1 MIQFYHVSKIY
12 SGNIHALDDITLQVN
27 RGEFVF
33 LTGPS
38 GAGKTTLLKLIHCEE
53 SPTQGE
59 ILVNGINIS
68 RIKHSQIPYL
78 RRNIGIVLQKL
89 KILKDNTDIPYLR
102 RNIGIVF
109 QDFKLLKDLT
119 VFQNVAFALEV
130 TGTRGKELKRRTWKT
145 LRMVGLL
152 EKMDEMPLK
161 LSGGEQQRVAIAR
174 ALVNNPPILLAD
186 EPTGN
191 LDPEITLDIINLMNN
206 LNAGGTTIIVAT
218 HNTDL
223 VRKYSK
229 MVVKLVKGRTV
240 DQLHPERPALRTEVK
255 ASFL

>member
-1 MIQFYHVSKIY
+1 MDLSKMIQFYHVSKIY
-12 SGNIHALDDITLQVN
+12 SNNIQALNDINLQLDK
-27 RGEFVF
+27 GEFVF
-33 LTGPS
+33 LTGAS
-38 GAGKTTLLKLIHCEE
+38 GAGKTTLLKLMYCEE
-53 SPTQGE
+53 SPTRGE

-68 RIKHSQIPYL
+68 RIKPS
-78 RRNIGIVLQKL
+78 R
-89 KILKDNTDIPYLR
+89 IPYLR

-130 TGTRGKELKRRTWKT
+130 TGTRGRELKRRTWNT

-152 EKMDEMPLK
+152 DKMDEVPLK

-191 LDPEITLDIINLMNN
+191 LDPDITLDIINLMNN
-206 LNAGGTTIIVAT
+206 FNTWGMTIIIAT

-223 VRKYSK
+223 VKKYSK
-229 MVVKLVKGRTV
+229 RVIRLNEGRII
-240 DQLHPERPALRTEVK
+240 DQMQPGGATALPEPKV
-255 ASFL
+255 SFL

>member
-1 MIQFYHVSKIY
+1 MDSVKMIQFFHVSKIY
-12 SGNIHALDDITLQVN
+12 SGNVHALNDITLQVS

-38 GAGKTTLLKLIHCEE
+38 GAGKSTLLKLIYCEE

-68 RIKHSQIPYL
+68 RIKPSQIA
-78 RRNIGIVLQKL
+78 
-89 KILKDNTDIPYLR
+89 YLR

-119 VFQNVAFALEV
+119 VFENVAFALEV
-130 TGTRGKELKRRTWKT
+130 TGVRGKELRRGAWKT

-152 EKMDEMPLK
+152 DKMEEIPLK

-174 ALVNNPPILLAD
+174 ALVHNPPILLAD

-206 LNAGGTTIIVAT
+206 FSASGTTVVIAT
-218 HNTDL
+218 HNSDL
-223 VRKYSK
+223 VQKYSK
-229 MVVKLVKGRTV
+229 RVIRLLKGKTL
-240 DQLHPERPALRTEVK
+240 DQVHPERAMLNPV
-255 ASFL
+255 SHNF

>member
-12 SGNIHALDDITLQVN
+12 SGNIQALNDLTLQVN

-38 GAGKTTLLKLIHCEE
+38 GAGKTTLLKLIYCEE

-68 RIKHSQIPYL
+68 RIKPSQ
-78 RRNIGIVLQKL
+78 
-89 KILKDNTDIPYLR
+89 IPYLR

-130 TGTRGKELKRRTWKT
+130 TGIRGKELKRRTWKT

-152 EKMDEMPLK
+152 DKMDETPLK
-161 LSGGEQQRVAIAR
+161 LSGGEQQRVTIAR

-206 LNAGGTTIIVAT
+206 LNASGTTIVVAT

-229 MVVKLVKGRTV
+229 IVISLIKGRII
-240 DQLHPERPALRTEVK
+240 DKIHPERPTVIPEVK
-255 ASFL
+255 ASLL

>member
-12 SGNIHALDDITLQVN
+12 SNNIQALNDINLQVDK
-27 RGEFVF
+27 GEFLF

-38 GAGKTTLLKLIHCEE
+38 GAGKTTFLKLIYCEE
-53 SPTQGE
+53 SPTRGE

-68 RIKHSQIPYL
+68 RVKPS
-78 RRNIGIVLQKL
+78 R
-89 KILKDNTDIPYLR
+89 IPYLR

-119 VFQNVAFALEV
+119 VFQNVAFALEA
-130 TGTRGKELKRRTWKT
+130 TGTRGRELKRRTWNT

-152 EKMDEMPLK
+152 DKMDEIPLK

-191 LDPEITLDIINLMNN
+191 LDPDITLDIINLMNN
-206 LNAGGTTIIVAT
+206 FNTWGMTIIIAT

-223 VRKYSK
+223 VGKYSK
-229 MVVKLVKGRTV
+229 RVIRLKEGRIM
-240 DQLHPERPALRTEVK
+240 DQMQPEGPTLLPESK
-255 ASFL
+255 ASYL

>member
-1 MIQFYHVSKIY
+1 MIQFYHVSKVY
-12 SGNIHALDDITLQVN
+12 SSNIHALNDITVQVN
-27 RGEFVF
+27 KGEFVF

-38 GAGKTTLLKLIHCEE
+38 GAGKTTFLKLIYCDEN
-53 SPTQGE
+53 PTRGE
-59 ILVNGINIS
+59 ILVNGINIA
-68 RIKHSQIPYL
+68 RIKPSQ
-78 RRNIGIVLQKL
+78 
-89 KILKDNTDIPYLR
+89 IPYLR

-130 TGTRGKELKRRTWKT
+130 TGIRGKELQRKTWKT

-152 EKMDEMPLK
+152 EKMDETPLK

-174 ALVNNPPILLAD
+174 ALANNPPILLAD

-206 LNAGGTTIIVAT
+206 FNASGTTIVIAT

-229 MVVKLVKGRTV
+229 RVVRLTMGRII
-240 DQLHPERPALRTEVK
+240 DQMHSERPTLKPEVK
-255 ASFL
+255 ASLL

>member
-1 MIQFYHVSKIY
+1 VRAPMDSSKMIQFFHVSKVY
-12 SGNIHALDDITLQVN
+12 PGTIHALTDVTLEVN
-27 RGEFVF
+27 EGEFVF

-38 GAGKTTLLKLIHCEE
+38 GAGKTTLLKLIFCDER
-53 SPTQGE
+53 PTRGD
-59 ILVNGINIS
+59 ILVNGMNVC
-68 RIKHSQIPYL
+68 RMRASQ
-78 RRNIGIVLQKL
+78 
-89 KILKDNTDIPYLR
+89 IPYLR

-109 QDFKLLKDLT
+109 QDFKLLKDLS

-130 TGTRGKELKRRTWKT
+130 TGIRGKEMKRRTWKT

-152 EKMDEMPLK
+152 DKMDETPLK

-191 LDPEITLDIINLMNN
+191 LDPEVTLDIINLMNN
-206 LNAGGTTIIVAT
+206 FNASGTTIVVAT

-223 VRKYSK
+223 VRKYRK
-229 MVVKLVKGRTV
+229 RVIQLLRGRTV
-240 DQLHPERPALRTEVK
+240 DQTHSERSMVHPEAT
-255 ASFL
+255 ASSS

>member
-1 MIQFYHVSKIY
+1 MRAPMDSSKMIQFFHVSKVY
-12 SGNIHALDDITLQVN
+12 PGTIHALTDVTLEVN
-27 RGEFVF
+27 EGEFVF

-38 GAGKTTLLKLIHCEE
+38 GAGKTTLLKLIFCDER
-53 SPTQGE
+53 PTRGD
-59 ILVNGINIS
+59 ILVNGMNVC
-68 RIKHSQIPYL
+68 RMRASQ
-78 RRNIGIVLQKL
+78 
-89 KILKDNTDIPYLR
+89 IPYLR

-109 QDFKLLKDLT
+109 QDFKLLKDLS

-130 TGTRGKELKRRTWKT
+130 TGIRGKEMKRRTWKT

-152 EKMDEMPLK
+152 DKMDETPLK

-191 LDPEITLDIINLMNN
+191 LDPEVTLDIINLMNN
-206 LNAGGTTIIVAT
+206 FNASGTTIVVAT

-223 VRKYSK
+223 VRKYRK
-229 MVVKLVKGRTV
+229 RVIQLLRGRTV
-240 DQLHPERPALRTEVK
+240 DQTHSERSMVHPEAT
-255 ASFL
+255 ASSS

>member
-1 MIQFYHVSKIY
+1 VIQFYHVSKIY
-12 SGNIHALDDITLQVN
+12 SNNIHALNDLALQID

-38 GAGKTTLLKLIHCEE
+38 GAGKTTLLKLIYCEE
-53 SPTQGE
+53 RPTHGE

-68 RIKHSQIPYL
+68 RIRPS
-78 RRNIGIVLQKL
+78 R
-89 KILKDNTDIPYLR
+89 IPYLR

-119 VFQNVAFALEV
+119 VSQNVAFALEV
-130 TGTRGKELKRRTWKT
+130 TGIRGKELKRRTWKT

-152 EKMDEMPLK
+152 DKMDEMPLK

-191 LDPEITLDIINLMNN
+191 LDPDVAVDIINLMNN
-206 LNAGGTTIIVAT
+206 FNAWGMTVVIAT

-229 MVVKLVKGRTV
+229 RVIRLEKGSTTGQMHRGRFT
-240 DQLHPERPALRTEVK
+240 LNPEAK
-255 ASFL
+255 ASFF

>member
-1 MIQFYHVSKIY
+1 MIQFFHVSKIY
-12 SGNIHALDDITLQVN
+12 SGNVHALNDITLQVN

-38 GAGKTTLLKLIHCEE
+38 GAGKTSLLKLIYCEE
-53 SPTQGE
+53 RPTQGE

-68 RIKHSQIPYL
+68 RIKPSQ
-78 RRNIGIVLQKL
+78 
-89 KILKDNTDIPYLR
+89 IPYLR

-119 VFQNVAFALEV
+119 VFENVAFALEV
-130 TGTRGKELKRRTWKT
+130 TRVRGKELRGRAWKT

-152 EKMDEMPLK
+152 DKMDEMPLK

-174 ALVNNPPILLAD
+174 ALVHNPPILLAD

-206 LNAGGTTIIVAT
+206 FSASGTTVVIAT

-229 MVVKLVKGRTV
+229 RVIRLLKGKTT
-240 DQLHPERPALRTEVK
+240 DQVRSERAMLNPVSY
-255 ASFL
+255 SF

>member
-12 SGNIHALDDITLQVN
+12 SGNIQALNDLTLQVN

-38 GAGKTTLLKLIHCEE
+38 GAGKTTLLKLIYCEE
-53 SPTQGE
+53 TPTQGE

-68 RIKHSQIPYL
+68 RIKPSQ
-78 RRNIGIVLQKL
+78 
-89 KILKDNTDIPYLR
+89 IPYLR

-130 TGTRGKELKRRTWKT
+130 TGIRGKELKRRTWKT

-152 EKMDEMPLK
+152 DKMDETPLK

-191 LDPEITLDIINLMNN
+191 LDPEITLDIINLLNN
-206 LNAGGTTIIVAT
+206 LNASGTTIVVAT
-218 HNTDL
+218 HDTDL

-229 MVVKLVKGRTV
+229 MVIRLIKGKIIDKIHT
-240 DQLHPERPALRTEVK
+240 ERPTAIPEVK
-255 ASFL
+255 ASLL

>member
-1 MIQFYHVSKIY
+1 MDSAKMIQFFHVSKIY
-12 SGNIHALDDITLQVN
+12 SGNVHALNDITLQVN
-27 RGEFVF
+27 RGDFVF

-38 GAGKTTLLKLIHCEE
+38 GAGKTSLLKLIYCEE
-53 SPTQGE
+53 RPTQGE

-68 RIKHSQIPYL
+68 RIKPSQ
-78 RRNIGIVLQKL
+78 
-89 KILKDNTDIPYLR
+89 IPYLR

-119 VFQNVAFALEV
+119 VFENVAFALEV
-130 TGTRGKELKRRTWKT
+130 TGVRGKELRRRAWKT

-152 EKMDEMPLK
+152 DKMDEMPLK

-174 ALVNNPPILLAD
+174 ALVHNPPILLAD

-206 LNAGGTTIIVAT
+206 FSASGTTVVIAT

-229 MVVKLVKGRTV
+229 RVIRLLKGKTT
-240 DQLHPERPALRTEVK
+240 DQVRSERAMLNPVSY
-255 ASFL
+255 SF

>member
-1 MIQFYHVSKIY
+1 MDSARMIQFFHVSKIY
-12 SGNIHALDDITLQVN
+12 SGNVHALKEVTLQVN

-38 GAGKTTLLKLIHCEE
+38 GAGKTTFLKLIYCEE
-53 SPTQGE
+53 RPTQGE
-59 ILVNGINIS
+59 ILVNGINVS
-68 RIKHSQIPYL
+68 RVKPSHIPYL
-78 RRNIGIVLQKL
+78 RRNIGI
-89 KILKDNTDIPYLR
+89 I
-102 RNIGIVF
+102 F
-109 QDFKLLKDLT
+109 QDFKLLNDLT
-119 VFQNVAFALEV
+119 VFENVAFALEV
-130 TGTRGKELKRRTWKT
+130 TGVRGKELRRGAWKT

-152 EKMDEMPLK
+152 DKMDEMPLK

-174 ALVNNPPILLAD
+174 ALVHNPPILLAD

-206 LNAGGTTIIVAT
+206 FSASGTTVVVAT

-229 MVVKLVKGRTV
+229 RVIRLLKGKTV
-240 DQLHPERPALRTEVK
+240 DQMHQERPTLK
-255 ASFL
+255 AEAEASLS

>member
-12 SGNIHALDDITLQVN
+12 PNNVHALTHINLHVN
-27 RGEFVF
+27 KGEFVF

-38 GAGKTTLLKLIHCEE
+38 GAGKTTLLKLIYCEE

-68 RIKHSQIPYL
+68 RIKRSKIPYL
-78 RRNIGIVLQKL
+78 RRNL
-89 KILKDNTDIPYLR
+89 
-102 RNIGIVF
+102 GIVF

-130 TGTRGKELKRRTWKT
+130 TGVRGRELKRRTWNT
-145 LRMVGLL
+145 LRMVGLVD
-152 EKMDEMPLK
+152 KMDEMPIK

-191 LDPEITLDIINLMNN
+191 LDPDVTLDIINLMNN
-206 LNAGGTTIIVAT
+206 FNAWGMTVVIAT

-229 MVVKLVKGRTV
+229 RVIRLNKGRTM
-240 DQLHPERPALRTEVK
+240 DEIHSEGSTLKLEAK

>member
-1 MIQFYHVSKIY
+1 MDSAKMIQFFHVSKIY
-12 SGNIHALDDITLQVN
+12 SGNVHALNDITLQVS

-38 GAGKTTLLKLIHCEE
+38 GAGKSTLLKLIYCEE

-68 RIKHSQIPYL
+68 RIKPSQIA
-78 RRNIGIVLQKL
+78 
-89 KILKDNTDIPYLR
+89 YLR

-119 VFQNVAFALEV
+119 VFENVAFALEV
-130 TGTRGKELKRRTWKT
+130 TGVRGKELRRSAWKT

-152 EKMDEMPLK
+152 DKMEEMPLK

-174 ALVNNPPILLAD
+174 ALVHNPPILLAD

-206 LNAGGTTIIVAT
+206 FSASGTTVVIAT

-223 VRKYSK
+223 V
-229 MVVKLVKGRTV
+229 
-240 DQLHPERPALRTEVK
+240 ERAMLNPV
-255 ASFL
+255 SHNF

>member
-1 MIQFYHVSKIY
+1 MDLSKMIQFYHVSKIY
-12 SGNIHALDDITLQVN
+12 SNNIQALNNINLQVDK
-27 RGEFVF
+27 GEFVF

-38 GAGKTTLLKLIHCEE
+38 GAGKTTLLKLIYCEE
-53 SPTQGE
+53 SPTRGE

-68 RIKHSQIPYL
+68 RIKPS
-78 RRNIGIVLQKL
+78 R
-89 KILKDNTDIPYLR
+89 IPYLR

-130 TGTRGKELKRRTWKT
+130 TGTRGRELKRRTWNT

-152 EKMDEMPLK
+152 DKMDEMPLK
-161 LSGGEQQRVAIAR
+161 LSGGEQQGVAIAR

-191 LDPEITLDIINLMNN
+191 LDPDITLDIINLMNN
-206 LNAGGTTIIVAT
+206 FNTWGMTIIIAT
-218 HNTDL
+218 HNIDL
-223 VRKYSK
+223 VGKYNK
-229 MVVKLVKGRTV
+229 RVIRLNEGRTM
-240 DQLHPERPALRTEVK
+240 DQMQPEGPTLLPESK

>member
-1 MIQFYHVSKIY
+1 MIHFYHVSKIY
-12 SGNIHALDDITLQVN
+12 SNNIHALDDITLQVD
-27 RGEFVF
+27 RGEFLF

-38 GAGKTTLLKLIHCEE
+38 GAGKTTLLKLIYCEE

-68 RIKHSQIPYL
+68 RIRPSQ
-78 RRNIGIVLQKL
+78 
-89 KILKDNTDIPYLR
+89 IPYLR

-119 VFQNVAFALEV
+119 VSQNVAFALEV
-130 TGTRGKELKRRTWKT
+130 TGIRGKELKRRTWKT

-152 EKMDEMPLK
+152 DKMDEMPLK

-174 ALVNNPPILLAD
+174 ALINNPPILLAD

-191 LDPEITLDIINLMNN
+191 LDPDISVDIINLMNN
-206 LNAGGTTIIVAT
+206 FNAWGMTVVIAT
-218 HNTDL
+218 HNIDL

-229 MVVKLVKGRTV
+229 RVIRLKKGRTT
-240 DQLHPERPALRTEVK
+240 DQMDPERLTLKPEAE
-255 ASFL
+255 ASFF

>member
-1 MIQFYHVSKIY
+1 MIQLYHLSKIY
-12 SGNIHALDDITLQVN
+12 PNTIHALDDVSLHVN
-27 RGEFVF
+27 KGEFVF

-38 GAGKTTLLKLIHCEE
+38 GAGKTTLLKLIYCEE
-53 SPTQGE
+53 GPTRGE

-68 RIKHSQIPYL
+68 RIKPSQ
-78 RRNIGIVLQKL
+78 
-89 KILKDNTDIPYLR
+89 IPYLR

-109 QDFKLLKDLT
+109 QDFKLLRDLT
-119 VFQNVAFALEV
+119 VFQNVAFALEA
-130 TGTRGKELKRRTWKT
+130 TGTRGRELKRRTWNA
-145 LRMVGLL
+145 LRMVGLVDR
-152 EKMDEMPLK
+152 MDEMPLQ

-191 LDPEITLDIINLMNN
+191 LDPDITLDIINLMNN
-206 LNAGGTTIIVAT
+206 LNTWGMTIVIAT

-223 VRKYSK
+223 VGKYSK
-229 MVVKLVKGRTV
+229 RVIRLNEGRII
-240 DQLHPERPALRTEVK
+240 DQIGPERPGFRPEAK

>member
-1 MIQFYHVSKIY
+1 MIQFYHVSKIFP
-12 SGNIHALDDITLQVN
+12 GNIHALNDITVQVN
-27 RGEFVF
+27 KGEFVF

-38 GAGKTTLLKLIHCEE
+38 GAGKTTLLKLIYCEE
-53 SPTQGE
+53 SPTRGE

-68 RIKHSQIPYL
+68 RIKPSQ
-78 RRNIGIVLQKL
+78 
-89 KILKDNTDIPYLR
+89 IPYLR

-130 TGTRGKELKRRTWKT
+130 TGMRGKELKRRTWKI

-152 EKMDEMPLK
+152 DKMDEMPLK

-174 ALVNNPPILLAD
+174 ALANNPPILLAD

-206 LNAGGTTIIVAT
+206 FNAWGTTIVIAT

-229 MVVKLVKGRTV
+229 RVIRLTKGRII
-240 DQLHPERPALRTEVK
+240 DQMRPGTMLKPEFK
-255 ASFL
+255 ASSL

>member
-1 MIQFYHVSKIY
+1 MDLAKMIQFYHVSKIY
-12 SGNIHALDDITLQVN
+12 SNNIHALNDITLRVN
-27 RGEFVF
+27 KGEFVF

-38 GAGKTTLLKLIHCEE
+38 GAGKTTLLKLIYCEE
-53 SPTQGE
+53 CPTRGE

-68 RIKHSQIPYL
+68 RIKPS
-78 RRNIGIVLQKL
+78 R
-89 KILKDNTDIPYLR
+89 IPYLR

-130 TGTRGKELKRRTWKT
+130 TGMRGRELKRRTWKT

-152 EKMDEMPLK
+152 DKMDEMPLK
-161 LSGGEQQRVAIAR
+161 LSGGEQQRVTIAR

-191 LDPEITLDIINLMNN
+191 LDPDVTLDIINLMNN
-206 LNAGGTTIIVAT
+206 FNAWGMTIVIAT

-229 MVVKLVKGRTV
+229 RVIRLNRGRTI
-240 DQLHPERPALRTEVK
+240 DQMHPERATLIPESK

>member
-1 MIQFYHVSKIY
+1 MDSFKMIQFFHVSKVY
-12 SGNIHALDDITLQVN
+12 PGTIHALTDVTLEVN
-27 RGEFVF
+27 EGEFVF

-38 GAGKTTLLKLIHCEE
+38 GAGKTTLLKLIFCDER
-53 SPTQGE
+53 PTRGD
-59 ILVNGINIS
+59 ILVNGINVCRMRS
-68 RIKHSQIPYL
+68 SQ
-78 RRNIGIVLQKL
+78 
-89 KILKDNTDIPYLR
+89 IPYLR

-130 TGTRGKELKRRTWKT
+130 TGIRGKEMKRRTWKT

-152 EKMDEMPLK
+152 DKMDETPQK

-174 ALVNNPPILLAD
+174 SLVNNPPILLAD

-191 LDPEITLDIINLMNN
+191 LDPEVTLDIINLMNN
-206 LNAGGTTIIVAT
+206 FNASGTTIVVAT

-223 VRKYSK
+223 VRKYHK
-229 MVVKLVKGRTV
+229 RVIQLLRGRIV
-240 DQLHPERPALRTEVK
+240 DQTHSERSMVHPEANV
-255 ASFL
+255 SSS

>member
-1 MIQFYHVSKIY
+1 MIQFYHVSKVY
-12 SGNIHALDDITLQVN
+12 SSNIHALNDITVQVN
-27 RGEFVF
+27 KGEFVF

-38 GAGKTTLLKLIHCEE
+38 GAGKTTFLKLIYCDE
-53 SPTQGE
+53 SPTRGE
-59 ILVNGINIS
+59 ILVNGINIA
-68 RIKHSQIPYL
+68 RIKPSQ
-78 RRNIGIVLQKL
+78 
-89 KILKDNTDIPYLR
+89 IPYLR

-119 VFQNVAFALEV
+119 VLQNVAFALEV
-130 TGTRGKELKRRTWKT
+130 TGIRGKELKRRTWKT

-152 EKMDEMPLK
+152 DKMDETPLK

-174 ALVNNPPILLAD
+174 ALANNPPILLAD

-206 LNAGGTTIIVAT
+206 FNASGTTIVIAT

-229 MVVKLVKGRTV
+229 RVIRLTMGRMI
-240 DQLHPERPALRTEVK
+240 DQMHPERPTLKTEGK
-255 ASFL
+255 ASLL

>member
-1 MIQFYHVSKIY
+1 MDSAKMIQLFHVSKTY
-12 SGNIHALDDITLQVN
+12 FGNVNALNEITFQVN

-38 GAGKTTLLKLIHCEE
+38 GAGKTTLLKLIYCEE
-53 SPTQGE
+53 RPTQGE

-68 RIKHSQIPYL
+68 RIRPSQ
-78 RRNIGIVLQKL
+78 
-89 KILKDNTDIPYLR
+89 IPYLR

-119 VFQNVAFALEV
+119 VFENVAFALEV
-130 TGTRGKELKRRTWKT
+130 TGVRGKELKRGAWKT

-152 EKMDEMPLK
+152 DKMDEMPLR

-174 ALVNNPPILLAD
+174 ALVHNPPILLAD

-206 LNAGGTTIIVAT
+206 FSASGTSVLVAT

-229 MVVKLVKGRTV
+229 RVIRLHRGKTV
-240 DQLHPERPALRTEVK
+240 DHVHPERTMLDPV
-255 ASFL
+255 SYNV

>member
-12 SGNIHALDDITLQVN
+12 SGNIQALNDLTLQVN

-38 GAGKTTLLKLIHCEE
+38 GAGKTTLLKLIYCEE

-68 RIKHSQIPYL
+68 RIKPSQ
-78 RRNIGIVLQKL
+78 
-89 KILKDNTDIPYLR
+89 IPYLR

-130 TGTRGKELKRRTWKT
+130 TGIRERELKSRTWKT
-145 LRMVGLL
+145 LRMVGLVD
-152 EKMDEMPLK
+152 KMDETPLK

-206 LNAGGTTIIVAT
+206 LNASGTTIVVAT

-223 VRKYSK
+223 VSKYSK
-229 MVVKLVKGRTV
+229 MVIRLIKGRIV
-240 DQLHPERPALRTEVK
+240 DKINPERSTLIPEVK
-255 ASFL
+255 ASLL

>member
-1 MIQFYHVSKIY
+1 MDLAKMIQFYHVSKIY
-12 SGNIHALDDITLQVN
+12 SNNIHALNDITLRVN
-27 RGEFVF
+27 KGEFVF
-33 LTGPS
+33 LTGSS
-38 GAGKTTLLKLIHCEE
+38 GAGKTTLLKLIYCEE
-53 SPTQGE
+53 RPTRGE

-68 RIKHSQIPYL
+68 RIKPS
-78 RRNIGIVLQKL
+78 R
-89 KILKDNTDIPYLR
+89 IPYLR

-130 TGTRGKELKRRTWKT
+130 TGMRGRELKRRTWKT

-152 EKMDEMPLK
+152 DKMDEMPLK
-161 LSGGEQQRVAIAR
+161 LSGGEQQRVTIAR

-191 LDPEITLDIINLMNN
+191 LDPDVTLDIINLMNN
-206 LNAGGTTIIVAT
+206 FNAWGMTIVIAT

-229 MVVKLVKGRTV
+229 RVIRLDKGRTI
-240 DQLHPERPALRTEVK
+240 DQMHPERATFIPESK

>member
-12 SGNIHALDDITLQVN
+12 SGNIQALNDLTLQVN

-38 GAGKTTLLKLIHCEE
+38 GAGKTTLLKLIYCEE

-68 RIKHSQIPYL
+68 RIKPSQ
-78 RRNIGIVLQKL
+78 
-89 KILKDNTDIPYLR
+89 IPYLR

-130 TGTRGKELKRRTWKT
+130 TGIRGKELKRRTWKT

-152 EKMDEMPLK
+152 DKMDETPLK
-161 LSGGEQQRVAIAR
+161 LSGGEQQRVTIAR

-206 LNAGGTTIIVAT
+206 LNASGTTIVVAT

-229 MVVKLVKGRTV
+229 MVLRLIKGRII
-240 DQLHPERPALRTEVK
+240 DNIHPERPTVIPEVK
-255 ASFL
+255 ASLL

>member
-1 MIQFYHVSKIY
+1 MIQFYHVSKRY
-12 SGNIHALDDITLQVN
+12 SGNIRALNDLTLQVN

-38 GAGKTTLLKLIHCEE
+38 GAGKTTLLKLIYCEE

-68 RIKHSQIPYL
+68 RIKPSQ
-78 RRNIGIVLQKL
+78 
-89 KILKDNTDIPYLR
+89 IPYLR

-130 TGTRGKELKRRTWKT
+130 TGIRGKELKRRTWKT

-152 EKMDEMPLK
+152 DKMDETPLK

-191 LDPEITLDIINLMNN
+191 LDPEITLDIINLLNN
-206 LNAGGTTIIVAT
+206 LNASGTTVVVAT

-223 VRKYSK
+223 VSKYSK
-229 MVVKLVKGRTV
+229 MIIRLIKGKIIEKI
-240 DQLHPERPALRTEVK
+240 HPERPTLIPEVK
-255 ASFL
+255 ASLL

>member
-12 SGNIHALDDITLQVN
+12 SGNIKALNNITLQVN

-38 GAGKTTLLKLIHCEE
+38 GAGKTTLLKLIYCEE

-68 RIKHSQIPYL
+68 RIKPSQ
-78 RRNIGIVLQKL
+78 
-89 KILKDNTDIPYLR
+89 IPYLR

-130 TGTRGKELKRRTWKT
+130 TGIRGKELKRRTWKT

-152 EKMDEMPLK
+152 EKMDETPLK

-174 ALVNNPPILLAD
+174 ALANNPPILLAD

-206 LNAGGTTIIVAT
+206 LNASGTTIVVAT

-229 MVVKLVKGRTV
+229 TVIRLIKGRSV
-240 DQLHPERPALRTEVK
+240 DKIYPERPTLIPEAK
-255 ASFL
+255 ASLL

>member
-12 SGNIHALDDITLQVN
+12 SGNIQALNDLTLQVN

-38 GAGKTTLLKLIHCEE
+38 GAGKTTLLKLIYCEE

-68 RIKHSQIPYL
+68 RIKPSQ
-78 RRNIGIVLQKL
+78 
-89 KILKDNTDIPYLR
+89 IPYLR

-130 TGTRGKELKRRTWKT
+130 TGIRGKELKRRTWKT

-152 EKMDEMPLK
+152 DKMDETPLK
-161 LSGGEQQRVAIAR
+161 LSGGEQQRVTIAR

-206 LNAGGTTIIVAT
+206 LNASGTTIVVAT

-229 MVVKLVKGRTV
+229 MVIRLIKGRII
-240 DQLHPERPALRTEVK
+240 DKIHPERPTAIPEVK
-255 ASFL
+255 ASLL